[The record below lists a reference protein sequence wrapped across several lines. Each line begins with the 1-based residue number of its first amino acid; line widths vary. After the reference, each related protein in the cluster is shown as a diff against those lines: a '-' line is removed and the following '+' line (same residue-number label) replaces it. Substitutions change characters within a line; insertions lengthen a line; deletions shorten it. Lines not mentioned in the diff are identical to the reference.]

1 VIAGPQDPLLLID
14 LQEFVRRPRDVSL
27 ALGFPEVMVLHFTH
41 DRPEDSL
48 TAMPDGGPEAPF
60 RLEACPKCGYDVRAL
75 SQGHR
80 CPECGQAQ
88 DEASFHLTVYRPR
101 STARLWVPIVA
112 ALLLDIALSAAA
124 AAGLIEIGVAA
135 TFWAA
140 SLVPIAF
147 VLLERRP
154 SRKRRRFLVTPEA
167 IHDGWGLLPYDQMP
181 WACVGGASFE
191 PLGPDRWRLRF
202 VSRDPT
208 PLYKGIGEVEIEGD
222 ADAVRWLDEAFGRRI
237 REASVSR

>member
-1 VIAGPQDPLLLID
+1 M
-14 LQEFVRRPRDVSL
+14 S
-27 ALGFPEVMVLHFTH
+27 
-41 DRPEDSL
+41 
-48 TAMPDGGPEAPF
+48 DGGPEAPF
-60 RLEACPKCGYDVRAL
+60 RLEACPKCDYDLRTL
-75 SQGHR
+75 SKGRR
-80 CPECGQAQ
+80 CPECGETQ

-101 STARLWVPIVA
+101 STVRLWVPIIAVVLLDV
-112 ALLLDIALSAAA
+112 ALLAAA
-124 AAGLIEIGVAA
+124 AAGSLDIMVAA

-154 SRKRRRFLVTPEA
+154 SRKRRRFLVTPEG
-167 IHDGWGLLPYDQMP
+167 IHDGWDLLPYDEMP

-191 PLGPDRWRLRF
+191 PLEPNRWRLRF

-208 PLYKGIGEVEIEGD
+208 PLYKSIGEVEIEGD
-222 ADAVRWLDEAFGRRI
+222 ADAVRWLEEAFGRRI